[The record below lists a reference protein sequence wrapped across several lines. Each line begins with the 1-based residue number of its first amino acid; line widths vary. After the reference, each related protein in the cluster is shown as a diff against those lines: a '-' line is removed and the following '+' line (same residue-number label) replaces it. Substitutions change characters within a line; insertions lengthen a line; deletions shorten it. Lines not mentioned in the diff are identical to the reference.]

1 MLCSQESESCRHLF
15 LHCCCTREVWE
26 RFRTWVGAPFPI
38 PGPDDADTATWWL
51 RAREAAPKQL
61 RKDFDAVVI
70 LVHWPLWKERNSRIF
85 DGVSMDTA
93 AVLDTIIEELRTW
106 RHAGCFASDLAI

>member
-1 MLCSQESESCRHLF
+1 MPTSVPPLL
-15 LHCCCTREVWE
+15 LHEGGVGTVQKLGGCALPHTR
-26 RFRTWVGAPFPI
+26 PH
-38 PGPDDADTATWWL
+38 DADTATWWL

-70 LVHWPLWKERNSRIF
+70 LVHWRLWKERNSRIF

-93 AVLDTIIEELRTW
+93 AVLDRIIDELRTW